1 MTGKFYAAHCCL
13 IPGLIE
19 GESDGRA
26 GFQQIDSF
34 RRNQEPSFVKK
45 VGFNRPD
52 DTPEIVTQRV
62 RFRCYPFG

>member
-45 VGFNRPD
+45 VVLIDP
-52 DTPEIVTQRV
+52 TTHPKS
-62 RFRCYPFG
+62 